1 MYSTD
6 VSLDLTPVDMKQQT
20 IRIYHKSAKNYIP
33 ITKLWC
39 SHPRRNWRTLASDF
53 SAFTETL
60 PLSNLS
66 RCACVREKC
75 VLTWIQGCMLGL
87 RWLCTHDACPRE
99 CVVYANTCVNVC
111 FTECVCFTRVKYSM
125 LFFKKRIDLPSDVIV
140 GNRVS
145 SNPRRCESRRL
156 RPRPLLQRHQNL

>member
-1 MYSTD
+1 
-6 VSLDLTPVDMKQQT
+6 MKQQT

-87 RWLCTHDACPRE
+87 CWLCTHNACPRE
-99 CVVYANTCVNVC
+99 YVVYENISVNVC
-111 FTECVCFTRVKYSM
+111 FTFIMRVKYSI
-125 LFFKKRIDLPSDVIV
+125 LFFKKRIDLPADVIV

-145 SNPRRCESRRL
+145 SNPRRCESRCL
-156 RPRPLLQRHQNL
+156 RPGPLLRRHQNL